1 MAQLFTGEESLQ
13 LYTKGI
19 QILTSARHSETD
31 DEVKAKELSR
41 SLSNAICSVAELYM
55 TDLCDEENAE
65 EECQSCIQR
74 SIDADKSNPEA
85 LQVKARYL
93 LIRAKFEVSPLS

>member
-19 QILTSARHSETD
+19 QILTSARHSET